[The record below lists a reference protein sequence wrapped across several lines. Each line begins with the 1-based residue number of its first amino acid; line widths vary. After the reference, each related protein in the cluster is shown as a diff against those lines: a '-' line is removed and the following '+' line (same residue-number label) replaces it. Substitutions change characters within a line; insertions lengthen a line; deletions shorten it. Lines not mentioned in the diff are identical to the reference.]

1 MPVDIY
7 PGISDMDFPGLN
19 FSRNGEFTQ
28 VGFYLALVHAD
39 LQMVSP
45 EQFLFHKSLEIYWR
59 KGGQFFQKMFPHL
72 LDLWWYWNGFKNQDE
87 DNTER

>member
-1 MPVDIY
+1 MQVDMY
-7 PGISDMDFPGLN
+7 PGISDMDFPSLN

-45 EQFLFHKSLEIYWR
+45 EQFLISQVFGNLLK
-59 KGGQFFQKMFPHL
+59 KGQFFQKMFPHL
-72 LDLWWYWNGFKNQDE
+72 LDL
-87 DNTER
+87 

>member
-1 MPVDIY
+1 MQVDMY
-7 PGISDMDFPGLN
+7 PGISDMDFPSLN

-45 EQFLFHKSLEIYWR
+45 EQFLFHKSLEIYRR

-72 LDLWWYWNGFKNQDE
+72 LDL
-87 DNTER
+87 